1 VPGAKSANEAGMKK
15 LLLLACVLALS
26 ACPQDMIPIN
36 GTAMRPT
43 EAHVE
48 ILD

>member
-1 VPGAKSANEAGMKK
+1 MRAEQDCYIV
-15 LLLLACVLALS
+15 VS

-36 GTAMRPT
+36 GLAMRPT